1 VRIENRGAA
10 EAVPVSLEAVASGS
24 ALPVQ
29 VVGVPQVAMG
39 SVIQARA
46 SRQQWEYQSLSIAPG
61 VDLALALNTAGMEG
75 WETTGVAFASSQGNV
90 ILVKRPR

>member
-1 VRIENRGAA
+1 V
-10 EAVPVSLEAVASGS
+10 EAVASGG

-39 SVIQARA
+39 SVVQARA

-61 VDLALALNTAGMEG
+61 VDPTPALNTAGMEG
-75 WETTGVAFASSQGNV
+75 WETTGVAFASTQGTV